1 MADLRP
7 LHENPV
13 TGERVVSLTDPRDH
27 PEGILVGQMVVA
39 PGGRVA
45 APHHHPTLTERFLVL
60 EGRVGF
66 TLDGEDT
73 ELGAGEHATVGP
85 NVVHDWWQVGDEPA
99 VVVVEVSPGVR
110 FGEMITH
117 LFGLAREG
125 KLSAKGMP
133 SPLQLAVIG
142 DEYREEIVFETPPAI
157 VQRLTLPLLAMLG
170 RARGLKASDEKH
182 LEGEGT
188 AAPDPRAL
196 AALTPDGRLAP
207 FEGSGTL

>member
-1 MADLRP
+1 MTDQRP
-7 LHENPV
+7 LHANPA
-13 TGERVVSLTDPRDH
+13 TGEDVVSLTDPRDH
-27 PEGILVGQMVVA
+27 PDEILVGQMNIS

-45 APHHHPTLTERFLVL
+45 APHHHPTLTERFLVI

-66 TLDGEDT
+66 KLDDEET
-73 ELGAGEHATVGP
+73 ELGAGEHATVEP

-99 VVVVEVSPGVR
+99 VVVVEVSPGLR

-142 DEYREEIVFETPPAI
+142 DEFRDIIVFESPPPI
-157 VQRLTLPLLAMLG
+157 VQRLTLPLLGAIG
-170 RARGLKASDEKH
+170 RARGLKASDEGH

-188 AAPDPRAL
+188 AEPDPRAL

-207 FEGSGTL
+207 FD